1 MPEEKPPG
9 LLTNT
14 PVITGRTIEVKGT
27 PDTSMMSPMMSPN
40 MRKDQIKS
48 QALQTLRGIDGNTA
62 AEKLSK
68 FGPANTNPDK
78 KVIKIEKVD
87 EESKEQPKMDPKVS
101 KASQQLKKMGIKV
114 FSQLTKIFKQ

>member
-1 MPEEKPPG
+1 MPEEKPQG

-14 PVITGRTIEVKGT
+14 PVMTGRTVEVKAS
-27 PDTSMMSPMMSPN
+27 PESMLSPMMSPN

-48 QALQTLRGIDGNTA
+48 QALQTLRGIAGNSA

-78 KVIKIEKVD
+78 KVIKMEKVD
-87 EESKEQPKMDPKVS
+87 EESKEQLKVDQKVA
-101 KASQQLKKMGIKV
+101 KASQQLKKMGI
-114 FSQLTKIFKQ
+114 